1 MRLRRWL
8 RGAALLLAVATLA
21 VWLVTGAH
29 RGFTQTSVAVDKT
42 DEVTGLSYREYEPR
56 FVAGV
61 DVLGLGLG
69 AALALF
75 LLSRFCRAR
84 D

>member
-1 MRLRRWL
+1 MRLRRWFL
-8 RGAALLLAVATLA
+8 GAAVLLAVATLA

-29 RGFTQTSVAVDKT
+29 RGFTQTSVAVEKT

-61 DVLGLGLG
+61 EVLGAGLG
-69 AALALF
+69 AALL
-75 LLSRFCRAR
+75 LLGLSRLCRV
-84 D
+84 